1 MQSLCYASRIFII
14 YEFIILYRHC
24 DSIFQVNFVT
34 ESLMTPWAKYQQDL
48 LREDFSHDPAQEN
61 AVKELQ
67 RLYDEL
73 TQPPKKVTWRVKIT
87 EKFGKGMTKPTIQ
100 GIYFWGGVG
109 RGKTYLVDTFYECLP
124 FERKMRIHF
133 HRFMHRVHS
142 ELKTLDG
149 QADPLKIVAARLAKE
164 AKVICFDEFFVSD
177 ITDAM
182 ILGTLMEALFAH
194 GIVLVATSNIIPDN
208 LYYNGLQRARFLPA
222 IELIN
227 QNTRIVNVD
236 SGVDYRLRTLEQAE
250 IFHYP
255 LDAKAQQNLDEY
267 FVKLAPDEG
276 SMGQA
281 IEIEGRMIPALRD
294 ADGVLMVSFRALC
307 DGPRSQTDYMELSR
321 IYHTVLLADVEQMS
335 LAVDDIARRF
345 IAMVDEFYERN
356 VKLIISAQV
365 PLEELYT
372 EGRLNF
378 EFRRCLSRLQ
388 EMQSHDYLASQHIP

>member
-1 MQSLCYASRIFII
+1 MTTTAL
-14 YEFIILYRHC
+14 
-24 DSIFQVNFVT
+24 
-34 ESLMTPWAKYQQDL
+34 TPWEKYQQDL
-48 LREDFSHDPAQEN
+48 AQPGFAYDAAQEH

-73 TQPPKKVTWRVKIT
+73 TKPTQKVTWRVKIKA
-87 EKFGKGMTKPTIQ
+87 KFGKGMSKPSIQ

-109 RGKTYLVDTFYECLP
+109 RGKTYLVDTFYDCLP
-124 FERKMRIHF
+124 FEQKMRIHF

-149 QADPLKIVAARLAKE
+149 QSNPLQIVAQRLASE
-164 AKVICFDEFFVSD
+164 ARVICFDEFFVSD

-182 ILGTLMEALFAH
+182 ILGTLMQALFVQ
-194 GIVLVATSNIIPDN
+194 GIVLVATSNIVPDE
-208 LYYNGLQRARFLPA
+208 LYRNGLQRARFLPA

-236 SGVDYRLRTLEQAE
+236 SGVDYRLRTLQQAE
-250 IFHYP
+250 IYHHP
-255 LDAKAQQNLDEY
+255 LDEQAQRNLDEY
-267 FVKLAPDEG
+267 FVKLAPEAG
-276 SMGQA
+276 VKNTP
-281 IEIEGRMIPALRD
+281 IEIEGRMIPTLRS
-294 ADGVLMVSFRALC
+294 ADGVLMIGFRALC

-321 IYHTVLLADVEQMS
+321 IYHTVLLADVEQMG

-372 EGRLNF
+372 DGRLNF
-378 EFRRCLSRLQ
+378 EFKRCLSRLQ
-388 EMQSHDYLASQHIP
+388 EMQSHDYLAAQHIP